1 MVNRRK
7 SQGKKLLEYLESAYL
22 VRRNVT
28 KLDLGII
35 NKSEYFPENS
45 KPDRHYNNG
54 VNHAKQDLKLLC
66 FFMVHMKPRYR
77 MKILQSTEF
86 NNFIEEVLNIG
97 VTKFNSQT
105 KEEQEYTRAFALQ
118 LTNYCLQVMSK
129 TMPTEFSTLLNVAIE
144 PLNDLVRT
152 IYEYSKNNNVK
163 DLPPFREF
171 VLPKGGSI

>member
-7 SQGKKLLEYLESAYL
+7 QEGKRLLEYLESTYL
-22 VRRNVT
+22 LRRNVT

-54 VNHAKQDLKLLC
+54 VNHAKHDLNLLH

-86 NNFIEEVLNIG
+86 NNFIEQILDIG
-97 VTKFNSQT
+97 VTKFNVQT
-105 KEEQEYTRAFALQ
+105 KEEKEYTRAFALQ
-118 LTNYCLQVMSK
+118 LMSYSLEVMSK
-129 TMPTEFSTLLNVAIE
+129 TMPLEFTKLLNVAIE
-144 PLNDLVRT
+144 PLDDLLSA
-152 IYEYSKNNNVK
+152 IYDYSKNNNVK
-163 DLPPFREF
+163 DLPKFRELR
-171 VLPKGGSI
+171 LPNRGYA